1 MNMDMNGIV
10 GAPTTPFNQENRV
23 DYDLF
28 AKQVD
33 FLIRNG
39 VSLIAHPMHIGE
51 SINMTDDERKKLA
64 ECLVR
69 AAAGRVQT
77 FVHVSY
83 AATHQSRDLAQHSRK
98 VGATGIVMMAPYH
111 WRPER
116 DAIIDHFLTVAGDLD
131 AKLIVYNN
139 VKATGVEITPEIF
152 TDLMERLPNLAAIKD
167 ASFLMDY
174 FSEICRLIEKM
185 GKNIAPYTGLEHLLT
200 SVPVGGRGCFS
211 ACAEV
216 SPNLVVNLFKAC
228 AANDIKT
235 ARALQFKVKELLGV
249 LMKNYPATIK
259 YAMELMGRPV
269 GQSRKPILP
278 LNSEAK
284 SNVKESLKRLGVLD
298 TEPCGW

>member
-1 MNMDMNGIV
+1 MKMNGIV
-10 GAPTTPFNQENRV
+10 GAPTTPFDQANRV

-33 FLIRNG
+33 FLIKNG

-51 SINMTDDERKKLA
+51 SINMTGDERRKLA
-64 ECLVR
+64 ECLVK
-69 AAAGRVQT
+69 AAAGRVPT

-83 AATHQSRDLAQHSRK
+83 AATYQSRALAEHARK
-98 VGATGIVMMAPYH
+98 AGATGIVIMAPYH

-116 DAIIDHFLTVAGDLD
+116 DAIIDHFVTVAGDLD

-152 TDLMERLPNLAAIKD
+152 VDLMQRLPNLAALKD

-174 FSEICRLIEKM
+174 FSEICRLIDKM
-185 GKNIAPYTGLEHLLT
+185 GKDVAPYTGIEHLLT

-216 SPNLVVNLFKAC
+216 APNLVVSLYKAC
-228 AANDIKT
+228 AANDIKA
-235 ARALQFKVKELLGV
+235 ARPLQFKVKELLGV

-269 GQSRKPILP
+269 GLSRKPVLP
-278 LNSEAK
+278 LTAEAK
-284 SNVKESLKRLGVLD
+284 AHVKESLKRLGVLD
-298 TEPCGW
+298 TEPRGW